1 MNTIQC
7 TSTTFARDTF
17 TLAADLYMPPLGD
30 PMKRY
35 PALVITGP
43 GSSVKE
49 QIAANYARAL
59 AARGFI
65 VLTFDPTYQGASS
78 GQPRD
83 LESPTDRIADLRA
96 AVDFLIRQDQVD
108 DGRIGML
115 GVCAGGGYAAAGTMI
130 DHRVKALGVVVPIDI
145 GNAFRKML
153 AADDG
158 HNRLLD
164 TVAAQAIDEA
174 SGAAP
179 VLHQW
184 IPDTLAEAK
193 AAGIVDIDML
203 QAITYYR
210 TERGQHANSTNRRH
224 YLSDALIL
232 GFDAF
237 HLAGILLTQ
246 PVQVIVAGNS
256 AGTTG
261 SFEDGYR
268 LAGLARA
275 AQPVIEIAGARHYQ
289 MYDVPEYVDQAVDH
303 LDHFFTRQLTVTH
316 R

>member
-7 TSTTFARDTF
+7 RATTFSRDTF
-17 TLAADLYMPPLGD
+17 IIAADLYMPPIGD
-30 PMKRY
+30 PKKRFH
-35 PALVITGP
+35 ALVITGP

-83 LESPTDRIADLRA
+83 LESPAARIADLRA
-96 AVDFLIRQDQVD
+96 AVDFLMKHNQVD
-108 DGRIGML
+108 DRRIGML

-130 DHRVKALGVVVPIDI
+130 DHRVKALGVVVPSDI
-145 GNAFRKML
+145 GNAFRKMV

-158 HNRLLD
+158 LNRLLE

-174 SGAAP
+174 HGAEP
-179 VLHQW
+179 VVHQW
-184 IPDTLAEAK
+184 IPNTLAEAK
-193 AAGIVDIDML
+193 AAGIADIDML

-237 HLAGILLTQ
+237 HLAEILLTQ

-275 AQPVIEIAGARHYQ
+275 AQPVLEIAGARHYQ
-289 MYDVPEYVDQAVDH
+289 MYDVPEYVGQAVDH
-303 LDHFFTRQLTVTH
+303 LDQFFTRQLAVTH

>member
-7 TSTTFARDTF
+7 RATTFSRDTF
-17 TLAADLYMPPLGD
+17 IIAADLYMPPTGD
-30 PMKRY
+30 PKKRF

-83 LESPTDRIADLRA
+83 LESPAARIADLRA
-96 AVDFLIRQDQVD
+96 AVDFLMKHNQVD
-108 DGRIGML
+108 DRRIGML
-115 GVCAGGGYAAAGTMI
+115 GVCAGGGYAVAGTMI
-130 DHRVKALGVVVPIDI
+130 DHRVKALGVVVPSDI
-145 GNAFRKML
+145 GNAFRKMV

-158 HNRLLD
+158 LNRLLE

-174 SGAAP
+174 HGAEP
-179 VLHQW
+179 VVHQW

-193 AAGIVDIDML
+193 AAGIADIDML

-237 HLAGILLTQ
+237 HLAEMLLTQ

-275 AQPVIEIAGARHYQ
+275 AQPVLEIAGARHYQ

-303 LDHFFTRQLTVTH
+303 LDQFFTRQLAVTH

>member
-1 MNTIQC
+1 MNTVQC
-7 TSTTFARDTF
+7 RSTKFSRDTF
-17 TLAADLYMPPLGD
+17 AIAADLYMPPLGD
-30 PMKRY
+30 SMQRY

-65 VLTFDPTYQGASS
+65 VLTSDPTYQGASS
-78 GQPRD
+78 GEPRN
-83 LESPTDRIADLRA
+83 LENPAARIADLRA
-96 AVDFLIRQDQVD
+96 AVDFLISQNQVD
-108 DGRIGML
+108 DMRIGML
-115 GVCAGGGYAAAGTMI
+115 GICAGGGYAAAGAMT
-130 DHRVKALGVVVPIDI
+130 DHRVKALGLVVPGDI
-145 GNAFRKML
+145 GNAFRKMV
-153 AADDG
+153 AADG
-158 HNRLLD
+158 GVNRLLE

-174 SGAAP
+174 HGAAP

-184 IPDTLAEAK
+184 IPDTLAEAEK
-193 AAGIVDIDML
+193 AGIADIDTL
-203 QAITYYR
+203 QAVTYYR
-210 TERGQHANSTNRRH
+210 TERGQHPNSTNRRH
-224 YLSDALIL
+224 YLSDAFIL

-237 HLAGILLTQ
+237 HLADILLTQ
-246 PVQVIVAGNS
+246 PVQVIVAGDS

-268 LAGLARA
+268 LAGLAPA
-275 AQPVIEIAGARHYQ
+275 AQPVLEIAGARHYQ

-303 LDHFFTRQLTVTH
+303 LDQFFTRQLAVTQ

>member
-1 MNTIQC
+1 MNTVQC
-7 TSTTFARDTF
+7 RSTTFARDVF
-17 TLAADLYMPPLGD
+17 AIAADLYMPPPGD
-30 PMKRY
+30 PLKRY

-65 VLTFDPTYQGASS
+65 VLTFDPAYQGASS

-83 LESPTDRIADLRA
+83 LESPAARIADLRA

-130 DHRVKALGVVVPIDI
+130 DHRVKALGVVVPSDI
-145 GNAFRKML
+145 GNAFRKMV

-158 HNRLLD
+158 LNRLLE
-164 TVAAQAIDEA
+164 TIAAQAIDEA
-174 SGAAP
+174 HGAAP

-193 AAGIVDIDML
+193 AAGIADIDML

-237 HLAGILLTQ
+237 HLAEILLTQ

-289 MYDVPEYVDQAVDH
+289 MYDVPEYVEQAVEH
-303 LDHFFTRQLTVTH
+303 LDQFFTRQLAVTH

>member
-1 MNTIQC
+1 
-7 TSTTFARDTF
+7 
-17 TLAADLYMPPLGD
+17 
-30 PMKRY
+30 
-35 PALVITGP
+35 
-43 GSSVKE
+43 
-49 QIAANYARAL
+49 
-59 AARGFI
+59 
-65 VLTFDPTYQGASS
+65 
-78 GQPRD
+78 
-83 LESPTDRIADLRA
+83 
-96 AVDFLIRQDQVD
+96 
-108 DGRIGML
+108 
-115 GVCAGGGYAAAGTMI
+115 
-130 DHRVKALGVVVPIDI
+130 
-145 GNAFRKML
+145 
-153 AADDG
+153 
-158 HNRLLD
+158 
-164 TVAAQAIDEA
+164 
-174 SGAAP
+174 
-179 VLHQW
+179 
-184 IPDTLAEAK
+184 
-193 AAGIVDIDML
+193 VDIDML

-256 AGTTG
+256 AETTG